1 MTTEE
6 QTNVVSPEL
15 TEPVAEIIDNSNEP
29 LVKELTET
37 VEEPVKVETQTE
49 PEVVE
54 PSPTVAELQI
64 EIEKYKNQQAIE
76 ENNRKALQR
85 NLSSRDKR
93 YAATDKRIE
102 SVEMAM
108 KEFIRTQ
115 SALSANPDM
124 AYEQQGTLLN
134 NVADGMDQRQQDRD
148 AEITKLTQE
157 EHAAK
162 YDNVV
167 QEIANMLT
175 DAKNK
180 GIEVGTPDNNKA
192 QTWALKMLSSNN
204 FEEAKEIIEEDI
216 KMREKNL
223 PASITETNATD
234 GQVTPTVE
242 NQVQKEADDGL
253 FVQDT
258 FGPKGGSPESMDLI
272 ARAASGSTVDMGKVG
287 KALESLEGPLISK

>member
-124 AYEQQGTLLN
+124 AYEQ
-134 NVADGMDQRQQDRD
+134 
-148 AEITKLTQE
+148 
-157 EHAAK
+157 
-162 YDNVV
+162 
-167 QEIANMLT
+167 
-175 DAKNK
+175 
-180 GIEVGTPDNNKA
+180 
-192 QTWALKMLSSNN
+192 
-204 FEEAKEIIEEDI
+204 
-216 KMREKNL
+216 
-223 PASITETNATD
+223 
-234 GQVTPTVE
+234 
-242 NQVQKEADDGL
+242 
-253 FVQDT
+253 
-258 FGPKGGSPESMDLI
+258 
-272 ARAASGSTVDMGKVG
+272 
-287 KALESLEGPLISK
+287 